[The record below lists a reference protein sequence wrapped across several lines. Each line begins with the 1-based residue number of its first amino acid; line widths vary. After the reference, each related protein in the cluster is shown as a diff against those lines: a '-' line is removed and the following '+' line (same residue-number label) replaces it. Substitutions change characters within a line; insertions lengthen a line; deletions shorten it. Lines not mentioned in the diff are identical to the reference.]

1 MMEQLRKRG
10 EWIAERRLAQVRS
23 EIGAVLAAELP
34 DDVRISGTGEGIAL
48 AGRRLK
54 ARLLADSSLRDIPF
68 LVRAVR

>member
-1 MMEQLRKRG
+1 MMERLRMRG
-10 EWIAERRLAQVRS
+10 EALAERRVGRAKA

-34 DDVRISGTGEGIAL
+34 GDVRISETGEGIVL

-68 LVRAVR
+68 LLRAVR

>member
-1 MMEQLRKRG
+1 MMERLRKRG
-10 EWIAERRLAQVRS
+10 EALAEQQMVRVRG

-34 DDVRISGTGEGIAL
+34 GDVRISETGGGIAL

>member
-1 MMEQLRKRG
+1 MMERLRKRG
-10 EWIAERRLAQVRS
+10 EMLAERRLALVKV

-34 DDVRISGTGEGIAL
+34 GDVRISETGEGITL
-48 AGRRLK
+48 AARRLK